1 MNDAVIT
8 LNGLEKRFPGMDKPA
23 VAPLDCTIHAGY
35 VTGLVGPDGAGKTTL
50 MRMLAGLLKPDSG
63 SATVIGFD
71 PIKNDGALH
80 AVLGYMPQK
89 FGLYEDLTVMEN
101 LNLYADLRSV
111 TGEAR
116 KQTFARLLEFTS
128 LGPFTGRLA
137 GKLSGGMKQKLGL
150 ACTLVGEP
158 KVLLLDEPGVGVDPI
173 SRRELWQ
180 MVHELAGEGMLI
192 LWSTSYLD
200 EAEQC
205 RDVLLMNEGE
215 LLYQGEPKALT
226 QTMAGRSFLM
236 TSPHEG
242 NRKLLQRALKLPQV
256 SDGMIQGKSVR
267 LILKKEATPD
277 DIRHADGM
285 PEININETTPRFEDA
300 FIDLLGGAGTSES
313 PLGAILHTVE
323 GTPGETV
330 IEAKELTKKF
340 GDFAATDHVNFAVKR
355 GEIFGLLGPNGAG
368 KSTTFKMMCGLLVPT
383 SGQALVLG
391 MDLKE
396 SSGKARQHL
405 GYMAQKFSLYG
416 NLTVEQ
422 NLRFFSGVYGLR
434 GRAQNEKISRM
445 SEAFGLKS
453 IASHA
458 TDELPLGF
466 KQRLAL
472 ACSLMHEPD
481 ILFLDE
487 PTSGL
492 DPLGCREVKDLIH
505 MLKKRGKTVIVTS
518 HLLSDIE
525 DVCDRVIILYGGQIR
540 AQGTLNELLTIEG
553 TNRIT
558 TPQLPPEVM
567 EKVLAILRGSLS
579 DDQFKVDHP
588 RMSLEDFFLDV
599 VNKAQSESVE
609 TYGARSGGHIAEY
622 LSADAQED
630 SARELLDSL
639 TKKDRDTEK
648 PQETVAETPKIDT
661 KALEDLS
668 DDLLRKKEPK
678 KEEPAAPAIDLSEA
692 NEKLKDILS
701 SKDSK

>member
-1 MNDAVIT
+1 MNEASIH
-8 LNGLEKRFPGMDKPA
+8 LRGLVKRFPGMEKPA
-23 VAPLDCTIHAGY
+23 VAKLDCEIRAGY

-50 MRMLAGLLKPDSG
+50 MRILAGLMKQDEGSVQVMGLDPLRQDSE
-63 SATVIGFD
+63 
-71 PIKNDGALH
+71 LH
-80 AVLGYMPQK
+80 AMLGYMPQK

-111 TGEAR
+111 TGEQR
-116 KQTFARLLEFTS
+116 RQTFERLLEFTA
-128 LGPFTGRLA
+128 LAPFTGRLA

-215 LLYQGEPKALT
+215 LLYQGEPTALT
-226 QTMAGRSFLM
+226 QRMAGRSFLV
-236 TSPHEG
+236 TSAQEN
-242 NRKLLQRALKLPQV
+242 NRRLLRLILRQPQV
-256 SDGMIQGKSVR
+256 SDGMIQGRSVR
-267 LILKKEATPD
+267 MILKKEAHVD
-277 DIRHADGM
+277 EIRHADNM
-285 PEININETTPRFEDA
+285 PPVEITETAPRFEDA
-300 FIDLLGGAGTSES
+300 FIDLLGGAGASES

-323 GTPGETV
+323 GSTDETV
-330 IEAKELTKKF
+330 IEARSLTKKF
-340 GDFAATDHVNFAVKR
+340 GDFAATDHVDFAVKR

-383 SGQALVLG
+383 DGQALVLNL
-391 MDLKE
+391 DLKV

-434 GRAQNEKISRM
+434 GRAQNEKITRM
-445 SEAFGLKS
+445 SEAFGLKA
-453 IASHA
+453 IAHHA

-487 PTSGL
+487 PTSGV
-492 DPLGCREVKDLIH
+492 DPLTRREFWLHINSMVEKGVTVMVTTHFMDEAEYCDRIGLVY
-505 MLKKRGKTVIVTS
+505 RGKLIAS
-518 HLLSDIE
+518 
-525 DVCDRVIILYGGQIR
+525 
-540 AQGTLNELLTIEG
+540 GT
-553 TNRIT
+553 
-558 TPQLPPEVM
+558 P
-567 EKVLAILRGSLS
+567 
-579 DDQFKVDHP
+579 DD
-588 RMSLEDFFLDV
+588 L
-599 VNKAQSESVE
+599 KAQS
-609 TYGARSGGHIAEY
+609 
-622 LSADAQED
+622 ADADNPDPTMEQAFITLIHNWD
-630 SARELLDSL
+630 
-639 TKKDRDTEK
+639 
-648 PQETVAETPKIDT
+648 
-661 KALEDLS
+661 
-668 DDLLRKKEPK
+668 KEHCH
-678 KEEPAAPAIDLSEA
+678 AS
-692 NEKLKDILS
+692 
-701 SKDSK
+701 